1 MPKYLA
7 LKRILY
13 AISFFSVCSLAEAQT
28 HKLYPLFIYSFTR
41 HIQWPDVYN
50 QGDFEILVLGDTP
63 LLDELKT
70 MAQTKK
76 VGDRPIKVSKI
87 NSMAEIRKCN
97 ILFVP
102 EAQASKIKEI
112 LPKVSSLSVL
122 VITET
127 PGMAQQGS
135 CINFIVKDGK
145 LAFELNHSALTKQNL
160 KASTEITQLAIM
172 I

>member
-1 MPKYLA
+1 MYNSLP
-7 LKRILY
+7 LKRVLY
-13 AISFFSVCSLAEAQT
+13 STVLLMVCSIVQAQT

-50 QGDFEILVLGDTP
+50 QGDFEIIVLGETP
-63 LLDELKT
+63 LIDELKN

-76 VGDRPIKVSKI
+76 VGDRAIKITRI
-87 NSMAEIRKCN
+87 NTPGEIRKCN

-102 EAQASKIKEI
+102 EAQAGKLKEI

-127 PGMAQQGS
+127 VGLAQQGS

-145 LAFELNHSALTKQNL
+145 LAFELNQSALTKQNL